1 MNAAVKGPSSRIHTL
16 APGVGYQFNNGGMVA
31 VGSTTLPNRGRERCS
46 KLFTAISRFLTN
58 LAWIFASETGRLQRW
73 TYARVDTRR
82 FVPHPGQHTRSFART
97 RLKYTFGLIATCS
110 WGRIVEQFVMAENC
124 FIILDQFIEHPN
136 QRTSSGPRLD
146 LGL

>member
-1 MNAAVKGPSSRIHTL
+1 MNHGRMNAAVKWPSSRIHAL
-16 APGVGYQFNNGGMVA
+16 APGVGYHFNSGGLVA
-31 VGSTTLPNRGRERCS
+31 IASSTLPTRGIERCS

-58 LAWIFASETGRLQRW
+58 LAWIFASETGCLHLW

-110 WGRIVEQFVMAENC
+110 WDRIVEQFVMAENC
-124 FIILDQFIEHPN
+124 FILLEQFVEYPN
-136 QRTSSGPRLD
+136 
-146 LGL
+146 